1 VVKEDKK
8 YSAYKEKIPIFELWS
23 YAHNANGEY
32 ELDPFIGFKL
42 KKILKKYKNEIILE
56 TNSLGLRSEELNLID
71 SVDTIFLGSS
81 FVYGAYCPLQ
91 KLTFSEI
98 YGKLYN
104 KRTLNA
110 GVGGHI
116 LPQHLSLYFNYLKNI
131 KTKNVV
137 LFAGYNEFSAFYLYK
152 KNYGDLI
159 INFQE
164 IVKNLHSKPIICAFT
179 ILLVYFKKQLSR
191 YLIYFKTLLSRFN
204 FIKKIYHYF
213 FSKNKNLTSKS
224 ENLANKSE
232 NSENEK
238 LDNYIDFFYKDIDCL
253 KDFFVKKG
261 INFYFILQPSLV
273 FKKNKSEAE
282 IDIFKSLGETKI
294 NNLEYFYNR
303 IKNKFQSSAFFYDF
317 TNVFDNEKE
326 SIFVDNAHVADKGN
340 KIIANKLSS
349 LLS

>member
-1 VVKEDKK
+1 MVEEDKK
-8 YSAYKEKIPIFELWS
+8 YSAFERKIPIFELWS
-23 YAHNANGEY
+23 YAHNSNGEY

-42 KKILKKYKNEIILE
+42 KKILKKYKDEIILE
-56 TNSLGLRSEELNLID
+56 TNSLGLRCKELNSID

-81 FVYGAYCPLQ
+81 FVYGSYCPLQ

-98 YGKLYN
+98 YSELYN

-110 GVGGHI
+110 GIGGHI

-137 LFAGYNEFSAFYLYK
+137 LFAGYNEFLAFFVEK
-152 KNYGDLI
+152 KNYGEII

-164 IVKNLHSKPIICAFT
+164 IVKNLHSRPIICAFT
-179 ILLVYFKKQLSR
+179 IILVYFKKQLIR
-191 YLIYFKTLLSRFN
+191 YIIYFKTLLSRFK
-204 FIKKIYHYF
+204 FIKKIYHNF
-213 FSKNKNLTSKS
+213 FRKNKNLTSKS
-224 ENLANKSE
+224 ENLANKSD

-282 IDIFKSLGETKI
+282 MDIFISLGETKI
-294 NNLEYFYNR
+294 NNLKYFYNR
-303 IKNKFQSSAFFYDF
+303 IMNKFQSSDCFYDF
-317 TNVFDNEKE
+317 TKVFDNEKE
-326 SIFVDNAHVADKGN
+326 SIFIDNAHVADKGN
-340 KIIANKLSS
+340 KIISNKLSS
-349 LLS
+349 FLS